1 MQVYLIETAN
11 WGATTTIAAS
21 RPAAGRWLSAAG
33 FTHRQPEQDLDP
45 EVECW
50 WRGEE
55 LRRVIPVE
63 VLE

>member
-11 WGATTTIAAS
+11 WGAAPTIAAT
-21 RPAAGRWLSAAG
+21 RAAAARWLSATG
-33 FTHRQPEQDLDP
+33 FTHRQPELDLDP
-45 EVECW
+45 DVECW
-50 WRGEE
+50 WHGEE